1 MKRSHLIAALL
12 FGVSLLLAPFAFN
25 RANFM
30 VLTLFAFAVA
40 GSELSTY
47 YMRTVNGLVDLD
59 TEYSRVQVFGSRD
72 AESGRN
78 LLKVAVH
85 ELRKVLG
92 EHALRT
98 TGDQLSLDTSIVA
111 CDLVEFESAAT
122 SDPQSDPTVQNTDT
136 FYYWFGFQRSGDFV
150 ATDPWAV
157 WIARDKGVMHG
168 EQNSPNGCHPT
179 VCNGPNVTQD
189 TGNHYYAIERDSGAT
204 RYYRDGTLSYT
215 ATVTNTDLSPMVR
228 NFTAASTVTVDYV
241 RVTWDRS

>member
-1 MKRSHLIAALL
+1 M
-12 FGVSLLLAPFAFN
+12 
-25 RANFM
+25 
-30 VLTLFAFAVA
+30 
-40 GSELSTY
+40 
-47 YMRTVNGLVDLD
+47 
-59 TEYSRVQVFGSRD
+59 
-72 AESGRN
+72 
-78 LLKVAVH
+78 
-85 ELRKVLG
+85 
-92 EHALRT
+92 
-98 TGDQLSLDTSIVA
+98 IV
-111 CDLVEFESAAT
+111 AT

-168 EQNSPNGCHPT
+168 EQNSPNGCQPT

-241 RVTWDRS
+241 RARARVSPDPTVTVGNEQNL